1 MICNPKSPHFLEFNY
16 LNALADTYRL
26 DKESLSMEC
35 KLAKRT
41 LSGKEMEGIND
52 VLVELLPLRAAFPV
66 LGKMIRIALTIVV
79 SMAECE
85 RSFSTLKPTKTYLRS
100 SMSEQRLTD
109 LAVLS
114 IERELSQNLS
124 LDKVVDEFSAKHNN
138 GRITL
143 T

>member
-1 MICNPKSPHFLEFNY
+1 
-16 LNALADTYRL
+16 
-26 DKESLSMEC
+26 MEC
-35 KLAKRT
+35 KLAKHT

-52 VLVELLPLRAAFPV
+52 VLVELLPLKAAFPV
-66 LGKMIRIALTIVV
+66 LVKMIKIALTIVV

-85 RSFSTLKPTKTYLRS
+85 RSFSTLKRTKTYLRS

-124 LDKVVDEFSAKHNN
+124 LDKVVDEFSAKDNN
-138 GRITL
+138 GRTTL
-143 T
+143 R